1 MFAAVCLSFM
11 TGSQEVVGS
20 TPIFSTS
27 LKPHFSVGFYFS
39 RDFCSCKVF
48 ATFWELDSRSTDNSI
63 ETSFLIDKIIN

>member
-1 MFAAVCLSFM
+1 M

-39 RDFCSCKVF
+39 RYFVP
-48 ATFWELDSRSTDNSI
+48 A
-63 ETSFLIDKIIN
+63 SF